1 MSVFVREVGDVK
13 LEEDPPGEVEVCVFT
28 DRFPT
33 LSMRVSREETPRIPF
48 TESCSW
54 LLELEGVLGSS
65 AELPFDCLRV
75 ELPRRKLVSLS
86 FFVSFHEDMQV

>member
-1 MSVFVREVGDVK
+1 MRDVGDVK
-13 LEEDPPGEVEVCVFT
+13 LEEDPSGEVETFVFT

-33 LSMRVSREETPRIPF
+33 LSIRVSRDETPRMPF
-48 TESCSW
+48 AESCSA

-65 AELPFDCLRV
+65 AELALDCLLL
-75 ELPRRKLVSLS
+75 EFPRRKLVSLS